1 MTIYANLLG
10 RFQMRVLEDT
20 FTEEKKK
27 WDESRKAVLKL
38 LEMLCSTW
46 NSCKR
51 PKGHNTTQHECLWK
65 AWEKWKKSWQKT
77 KISKGIVHT
86 RLYNIII
93 LIRWK
98 WALTY
103 LNNYQ
108 DYLILLRKKKSKVS
122 DTLRLLFFFRA
133 KPAAHGNS
141 QARVEPELQ
150 LLAYTTTPAMRDP
163 SYVCKLHH
171 SSWQCQIPNPLSE
184 ARDQTRI
191 FMVTSWVH

>member
-1 MTIYANLLG
+1 MSTFTDNTFHNHSLLNRCKFNWRGWDLSFFPGREIKVPMTIYANLLG

-108 DYLILLRKKKSKVS
+108 DYLILLRKKKK
-122 DTLRLLFFFRA
+122 
-133 KPAAHGNS
+133 
-141 QARVEPELQ
+141 
-150 LLAYTTTPAMRDP
+150 
-163 SYVCKLHH
+163 
-171 SSWQCQIPNPLSE
+171 
-184 ARDQTRI
+184 
-191 FMVTSWVH
+191 